1 MALRTVAA
9 LLMLSLAI
17 AGCGRSV
24 QQVAADQLRQAGCDV
39 RSRPA
44 AQGLDVFWVEFPA
57 QRPKAE
63 WLECLNKL
71 PTLDTL
77 ILARTELADS
87 DLNKLPQVPRLKLL
101 DLSDN
106 ALTDAVAPLLL
117 RQGSI
122 ETLVLDG
129 NAITDAAVTDLVQ
142 LRGLKALS
150 LQRTRISDA
159 GAEQLSKSLPT
170 CLITR

>member
-1 MALRTVAA
+1 MPLRIVAA
-9 LLMLSLAI
+9 LVLLSFALT
-17 AGCGRSV
+17 GCGRSV

-57 QRPKAE
+57 GRPKAE

-77 ILARTELADS
+77 ILARTEFVDS
-87 DLNKLPQVPRLKLL
+87 DLNKLPSISRLKLL

-106 ALTDAVAPLLL
+106 KLTDAAAPLLVRL
-117 RQGSI
+117 GSI
-122 ETLVLDG
+122 ETLALDG
-129 NAITDAAVTDLVQ
+129 NPITDGAIADLVQ
-142 LRGLKALS
+142 LRGLKAIS
-150 LQRTRISDA
+150 LQRTSITAD
-159 GAEQLSKSLPT
+159 GVDQLSKALPA

>member
-1 MALRTVAA
+1 MPLRMVAA
-9 LLMLSLAI
+9 LVLLSLAV

-44 AQGLDVFWVEFPA
+44 AKGLDVFWVEFPA
-57 QRPKAE
+57 ERPKPE

-77 ILARTELADS
+77 ILARTEFTDA
-87 DLNKLPQVPRLKLL
+87 DLNKLPSIPRLKLL

-106 ALTDAVAPLLL
+106 KLTDAASPLLVRL
-117 RQGSI
+117 GSI
-122 ETLVLDG
+122 ETLALDG

-150 LQRTRISDA
+150 LQRTRITDE
-159 GAEQLSKSLPT
+159 GAEQLSKALPT